1 MKIAVKIPEGC
12 LLVQAGKQLEWM
24 TGGYIKAGFH
34 EVVCTQ
40 ATLDVSLPIAAI
52 GPQAYICRRW
62 LDESRRIPIV
72 RRTES
77 HLHS

>member
-1 MKIAVKIPEGC
+1 M
-12 LLVQAGKQLEWM
+12 QAGKQLEWM

-40 ATLDVSLPIAAI
+40 ATLDVSLPVAQQ
-52 GPQAYICRRW
+52 GQRLTSGRRW